1 MDIKKRGKTGLE
13 RSRTSLIVLSVAL
26 AFTWVPA
33 AVAQSADS
41 EKFSVSLGVFITD
54 RDTQTRLDGTVPGD
68 GTDVDVEN
76 DLGFDA
82 SDSVFRIDGYYRF
95 NEKHRLDFSWFDLS
109 RTASKQIQ
117 KDIEWDGEIYP
128 IDTLINASF
137 DLNIYKV
144 AYTWSFMRREKGY
157 LGASIGLYVAD
168 TGHSIAADA
177 IGQSSNQ
184 GVTAPLPV
192 IGLRGQ
198 YDFAE
203 KWSLRGSAE
212 IFAFDSGDFSGS
224 LHDLYAGIDYQAF
237 QNLAI
242 GVGINSVGFDL
253 DVTKTNFIGKL
264 DWRYDGGLLFFK
276 FNF

>member
-1 MDIKKRGKTGLE
+1 MNTQLPRKNSFE
-13 RSRTSLIVLSVAL
+13 RSRIALLVASAAL
-26 AFTWVPA
+26 AFIWIPSA
-33 AVAQSADS
+33 FAQSTDS
-41 EKFSVSLGVFITD
+41 EKFSVSLGIFVTS
-54 RDTQTRLDGTVPGD
+54 RDTQTRLDGEIPGD

-109 RTASKQIQ
+109 RTASKTIQ

-128 IDTLINASF
+128 IDTVIDAGL
-137 DLNIYKV
+137 DLNIYKL

-157 LGASIGLYVAD
+157 LGASIGFYVAD
-168 TGHSIAADA
+168 VGHSITAEE
-177 IGQSSNQ
+177 IGQSSSR

-192 IGLRGQ
+192 VGIRGQ

-212 IFAFDSGDFSGS
+212 IFAFDYGDFSGS
-224 LHDLYAGIDYQAF
+224 LHDMYAGLDYQAF
-237 QNLAI
+237 QNVAI
-242 GVGINSVGFDL
+242 GVGFNSVRFDL
-253 DVTKTNFIGKL
+253 DVSKTNFLGNL

>member
-1 MDIKKRGKTGLE
+1 MDIKKRGKPGFE
-13 RSRTSLIVLSVAL
+13 QSRTSLIVLSVAL
-26 AFTWVPA
+26 AFTWSPA

-54 RDTQTRLDGTVPGD
+54 RDTETRLDGTVPGD

-95 NEKHRLDFSWFDLS
+95 TEKHRLDFSWFDLS

-117 KDIEWDGEIYP
+117 KDIEWDGEFYP
-128 IDTLINASF
+128 IDTVIDASL
-137 DLNIYKV
+137 DLNIYKL

-157 LGASIGLYVAD
+157 LGASVGLYVAD
-168 TGHSIAADA
+168 TGHSISATS

-224 LHDLYAGIDYQAF
+224 LYDLYASIDYQAF
-237 QNLAI
+237 QNVAI
-242 GVGINSVGFDL
+242 GVGINSVRFDL
-253 DVTKTNFIGKL
+253 DVTKTNFNGKL

-276 FNF
+276 LNF